1 MTDTD
6 LQLELAALEERVAA
20 LEAASAR
27 SAAQPSAAPPAPET
41 TDPFWVLS
49 ALKQRYADTAVVTY
63 AGSIPAGDHQGY
75 KGATPIDW
83 QYGLPVT
90 DILARDWETTGASH
104 ALVALGSPARIR
116 FLQEILR
123 GNDSVASLSELEG
136 VGTPGQVYHHLSQ
149 LQAAGWVR
157 PMSRGRY
164 GVPGEKVI
172 PLLVIILASG
182 GTS

>member
-6 LQLELAALEERVAA
+6 LQLKLAALEERVAA
-20 LEAASAR
+20 LEAASVPGAT
-27 SAAQPSAAPPAPET
+27 QPGPEHEP

-49 ALKQRYADTAVVTY
+49 SLKQRYADTAVVTY
-63 AGSIPAGDHQGY
+63 AGRIPGGDHQGY
-75 KGATPIDW
+75 KGPTPVDW

-104 ALVALGSPARIR
+104 ALGALGSPTRIR

-157 PMSRGRY
+157 PISRGRY

-172 PLLVIILASG
+172 PLLVIILASA
-182 GTS
+182 GTP